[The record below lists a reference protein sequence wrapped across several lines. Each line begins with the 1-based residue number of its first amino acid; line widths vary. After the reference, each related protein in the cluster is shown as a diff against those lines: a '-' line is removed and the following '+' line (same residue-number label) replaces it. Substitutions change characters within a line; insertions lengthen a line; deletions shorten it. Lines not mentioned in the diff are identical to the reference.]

1 MNIPPYGSNS
11 LPMKENAITK
21 ESVNLTS
28 ENHTEQSQDP
38 VNQVTQAQEAGL
50 TTGLTIGEEQKM
62 KMVDN
67 ALKALSGP
75 DRELEVSI
83 HEKTHAIMVKVL
95 NKDTGEVIREVPPEK
110 TLDAISKL
118 MEVAG
123 ILIDKKV

>member
-1 MNIPPYGSNS
+1 
-11 LPMKENAITK
+11 MKENAITK